1 MAAHTSASASSLALK
16 SRFYI
21 RAQASHTF
29 LRVAGL
35 YNPQTTQTCAHTR
48 HTHTQVTH
56 THTHNSHTHNSHTHN
71 SHTQLTHTQLTHTC
85 LKRKSGV
92 PERCQGISESNNG
105 ELPRVSSIL
114 PPLCCFVRATSVF
127 CTQSR
132 CSFARG
138 LGLTGLVAA
147 DQHLHPRPGLSLCK
161 SARARV
167 LVCVCV
173 RECVRAQL
181 ACVFRCHQQSLA
193 LDCVIVSCFRLILG

>member
-1 MAAHTSASASSLALK
+1 MCTHTS
-16 SRFYI
+16 
-21 RAQASHTF
+21 
-29 LRVAGL
+29 
-35 YNPQTTQTCAHTR
+35 
-48 HTHTQVTH
+48 HTHTSH
-56 THTHNSHTHNSHTHN
+56 PHTHNSHTHNSHTHN